1 MAWRNAE
8 EFAPVGL
15 VRGWPLPG
23 VGRWLGRVTPWLCMH
38 WRNEALLLGRLLDP
52 DEGVDELLAAEHPLA
67 RAAAS
72 STGPATR
79 QDR

>member
-1 MAWRNAE
+1 MALRNAE

-15 VRGWPLPG
+15 ACGWPLPG
-23 VGRWLGRVTPWLCMH
+23 VGRLPGRVTPWLCMH
-38 WRNEALLLGRLLDP
+38 WRNEALPGLLLDP
-52 DEGVDELLAAEHPLA
+52 DEGVDELLAAEHPVA
-67 RAAAS
+67 RAAVS